1 MLEWIVIVSEPQEVA
16 IVSAP
21 LGNANQFCVRIVEQ
35 LVSVCCV
42 VLVLVIELDVLA
54 SPEIPLEQFILLV
67 MYPDNLLLRWDDMSI
82 KAGFM
87 F

>member
-21 LGNANQFCVRIVEQ
+21 LGNANQSCVWVVEQ
-35 LVSVCCV
+35 LVSVCCI

-54 SPEIPLEQFILLV
+54 SPQVPLEEFILLV